1 MPLFE
6 YRCAACST
14 LTTVLIRNVSKN
26 ETHPAC
32 ESCGST
38 SVTKVISRVGRL
50 RSAQDVIDEK
60 GSPREGQAYEDPR
73 QIGSWVEKRFEDY
86 GMPIPDDT
94 RNMIDAAR
102 DGVFPDE
109 ISDL

>member
-14 LTTVLIRNVSKN
+14 LTTILIRSVSKN
-26 ETHPAC
+26 ETHPTC

-50 RSAQDVIDEK
+50 RSTQDVIDEK

>member
-26 ETHPAC
+26 ETHPTC

-38 SVTKVISRVGRL
+38 SVTKVMSKVGRL

-86 GMPIPDDT
+86 GMPIPDDP

>member
-1 MPLFE
+1 MPIFE

-14 LTTVLIRNVSKN
+14 LTTILIRNVSKN
-26 ETHPAC
+26 ETRPTC

-38 SVTKVISRVGRL
+38 RVTKVISKVGRL
-50 RSAQDVIDEK
+50 RSAQDVIEEK
-60 GSPREGQAYEDPR
+60 GTPREGQAYEDPR
-73 QIGSWVEKRFEDY
+73 QIGAWVEKRFEDY

-109 ISDL
+109 ISDI

>member
-26 ETHPAC
+26 KTHPTC

-38 SVTKVISRVGRL
+38 SVTKVMSKVGRL
-50 RSAQDVIDEK
+50 RSAQDVIYET

>member
-14 LTTVLIRNVSKN
+14 LTIVLIRNVSKN
-26 ETHPAC
+26 ETHPTC

>member
-14 LTTVLIRNVSKN
+14 LTTILIRNVSKN

>member
-26 ETHPAC
+26 ETHPTC

>member
-1 MPLFE
+1 VSE
-6 YRCAACST
+6 ST
-14 LTTVLIRNVSKN
+14 TL
-26 ETHPAC
+26 PAC
-32 ESCGST
+32 ESCGSND
-38 SVTKVISRVGRL
+38 VTKVISKVGRL

-60 GSPREGQAYEDPR
+60 GSPRKGQAYEDPR
-73 QIGSWVEKRFEDY
+73 QIGAWVEKRFEDY

-109 ISDL
+109 ISDI

>member
-6 YRCAACST
+6 YRCTACSI
-14 LTTVLIRNVSKN
+14 LTTVLIRNVSENKA
-26 ETHPAC
+26 HPIC

-38 SVTKVISRVGRL
+38 SLIKVMSKVGRL
-50 RSAQDVIDEK
+50 RSTQDVIDEK
-60 GSPREGQAYEDPR
+60 GAPREGQAYEDPR
-73 QIGSWVEKRFEDY
+73 QIGAWVEKRFEDY

-109 ISDL
+109 ISDI

>member
-14 LTTVLIRNVSKN
+14 LTTILIRSVSKN
-26 ETHPAC
+26 ETHPTC

>member
-26 ETHPAC
+26 ETHPTC

-38 SVTKVISRVGRL
+38 SVTRVISKVGRL

>member
-14 LTTVLIRNVSKN
+14 LTTVLMRNVSKN
-26 ETHPAC
+26 ETHPTC

>member
-14 LTTVLIRNVSKN
+14 LTTILIRNVSKN
-26 ETHPAC
+26 ETHPTC